1 MDFKT
6 SKDSKLLEFI
16 KKHKTG
22 LGVAAVILI
31 VVIAVN
37 IGINSGTSTKTS
49 GSQNVYYAPDTNR
62 NPAQSK
68 PQTATESKSSATA
81 TNKDIVT
88 SNIEADTWY
97 VYKPL
102 DLLKFQNCVV
112 YQATAVGSKGIVVQY
127 FSVCKKCHGIETNGE
142 GLIRSA
148 APGPNYPIQKMYHCD
163 NCGESTI
170 VRLEIIQ

>member
-6 SKDSKLLEFI
+6 NKASKLLEFI

-22 LGVAAVILI
+22 LGVIAVILI
-31 VVIAVN
+31 IIIAVN
-37 IGINSGTSTKTS
+37 ISIYCDTPAKSS
-49 GSQNVYYAPDTNR
+49 GSQNAYYAPDTNR
-62 NPAQSK
+62 TPVQSK
-68 PQTATESKSSATA
+68 PQTAAESKPSVNAS
-81 TNKDIVT
+81 NKDIVT

-127 FSVCKKCHGIETNGE
+127 FSVSKKCHKIETNGE

-148 APGPNYPIQKMYHCD
+148 APGPNYPIQKTYHCD

-170 VRLEIIQ
+170 VRLEIKQ